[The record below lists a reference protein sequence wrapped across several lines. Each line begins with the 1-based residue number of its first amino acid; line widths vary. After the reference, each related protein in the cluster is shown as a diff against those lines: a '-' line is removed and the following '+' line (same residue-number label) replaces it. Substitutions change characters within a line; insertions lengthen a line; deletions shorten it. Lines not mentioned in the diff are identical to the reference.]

1 MVNIN
6 KKFHVVVFDVEL
18 HLRDLPAVG
27 QVRHVDHRIALA
39 PGVYKV
45 TESGRKNSPVILRR
59 KKTKI
64 QKLKLN

>member
-18 HLRDLPAVG
+18 HLGDLPAVG
-27 QVRHVDHRIALA
+27 QVRHVDHRVALP

-45 TESGRKNSPVILRR
+45 TESGRQNSPVFL
-59 KKTKI
+59 KKKKKI
-64 QKLKLN
+64 QKPKLN